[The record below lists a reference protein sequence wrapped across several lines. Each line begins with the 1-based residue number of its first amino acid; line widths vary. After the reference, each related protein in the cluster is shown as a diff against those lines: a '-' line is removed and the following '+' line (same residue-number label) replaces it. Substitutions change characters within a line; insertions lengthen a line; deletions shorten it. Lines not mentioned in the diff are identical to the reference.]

1 MATFTARGRRYRHP
15 RHRTE
20 SDSIL
25 LRPPSMQQ
33 PLPVHTDLPG
43 VWRALAQQQRSLG
56 ADAQARTL
64 EWCADQLEAA
74 FRRSDHELLSLHR
87 AAQESGY
94 STDHLGRLLREGKI
108 PNSGRK
114 SKPMIRRIDL
124 PHKWSEGKGKPCIA
138 RHTGYNPS
146 RLVRNIIHSKFGG
159 GDVQDQ
165 SAEG

>member
-1 MATFTARGRRYRHP
+1 
-15 RHRTE
+15 
-20 SDSIL
+20 
-25 LRPPSMQQ
+25 MQQ

-56 ADAQARTL
+56 ADPQARTL

-74 FRRSDHELLSLHR
+74 FHRSDHELLSLYR